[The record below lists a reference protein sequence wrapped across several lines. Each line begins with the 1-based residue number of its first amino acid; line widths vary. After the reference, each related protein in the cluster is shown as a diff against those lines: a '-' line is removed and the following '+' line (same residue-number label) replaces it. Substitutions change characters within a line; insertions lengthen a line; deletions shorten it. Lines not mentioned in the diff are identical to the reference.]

1 MPIFFLA
8 VISHFN
14 EIFTKGGQKRT
25 EGGKISK

>member
-1 MPIFFLA
+1 MPIFFA